1 MAAAASR
8 TATAATRVL
17 LAVDSVTVRR
27 TTGAALASVSSLP
40 TSRHART
47 FASSCPACNQFS
59 NNFSNSNN
67 RPRRRDDGSAT
78 PSAQQQQQQY
88 QQQQRRPPR
97 DYDQDE
103 RPPQSSF
110 DSLTAIGAP
119 VYQRNNNSSGG
130 AASANRQQGPI
141 RDTDIRSRWIYLV
154 DFTGAAGGGL
164 TGPHRTD
171 EILSKLDRKKFW
183 LQQVSAAPGAA
194 KPRKP
199 QDGQD
204 DSSPAGAAEDKRE
217 ELQRFPV
224 CKIVAKKDE
233 FDQAR
238 SAAKRKAEGRG
249 GGGGGASS
257 SSSSSSADAADSAQ
271 MGQTS
276 SSPSSSATST
286 SGAASHKDLQL
297 TWTSTQHDMSYKI
310 AKAKR
315 DLLARAPNSRLT
327 IRIATKR
334 GTGRHVG
341 TPGTPYYVAEQAR
354 KKKFLD
360 ELHAAI
366 CAPEGQQQR
375 DTTAGAEEGED
386 AALDTVAD
394 IEQPV
399 PGGVARLS
407 SEGVQWRGQGSMAI
421 LVYEPVV

>member
-1 MAAAASR
+1 MAAAATR

-17 LAVDSVTVRR
+17 LTVDSVTVRR

-78 PSAQQQQQQY
+78 PSAQQQQY

-103 RPPQSSF
+103 RPPQSAF

-130 AASANRQQGPI
+130 AAGANRQQGPI

-204 DSSPAGAAEDKRE
+204 NSSPAGAAEDKRE